1 MRFPVPSASHARRP
15 HTAPQRQAAF
25 GRSIQTFLLGVGF
38 VLSMAVPGPMAAP
51 ARQSVTW
58 TIDPEHS
65 LAEFTVRHML
75 IANVK
80 GAFDGP
86 TGTVSFDP
94 ARMAETLNISASLKA
109 ATINTR
115 NPTRDQDLK
124 GSGFFDVTK
133 FPAITFKSKSATA
146 GPGGHLAVIGDLTMH
161 GVKREVTLDVEGP
174 TPSIKDLNG
183 QVRAGAT
190 ATTTVNRRDFGL
202 LYNELLETGAAVVS
216 DQVRINLEIEM
227 THR

>member
-1 MRFPVPSASHARRP
+1 MRGSGPARGHGRARHAAPLGPRTVLGKSIQHLVLNGAAFAAATALLAAAPVP
-15 HTAPQRQAAF
+15 QA
-25 GRSIQTFLLGVGF
+25 I
-38 VLSMAVPGPMAAP
+38 
-51 ARQSVTW
+51 TW

-80 GAFDGP
+80 GEFDGP
-86 TGTVSFDP
+86 TGTVTFDP
-94 ARMAETLNISASLKA
+94 ARVPETLSISASLKA

-124 GSGFFDVTK
+124 GAGFFDVAK
-133 FPAITFKSKSATA
+133 FPTLTFTSKSATG
-146 GPGGHLAVIGDLTMH
+146 GPNGHMTVVGDLTMH

-174 TPSIKDLNG
+174 TPPIKDLNG

-190 ATTTVNRRDFGL
+190 ATAVVNRRDFGL

-216 DQVRINLEIEM
+216 DQVRISLEIEM